1 MIEDLRRLVRLQDV
15 MLQVEGLNEKI
26 AAVPEEV
33 ARLEKALLAAGN
45 ETEKGKAALKD
56 LQKERRRL
64 EMELMG
70 VESRIQKYQS
80 QLAEVKTNKEYQAM
94 LHEIE
99 ACRQERSRLDEKIL
113 LDMEAAEKGDAAHHR
128 LEEDLKEMRRKTDQ
142 GKEELQRR
150 LALLKSNKEALDR
163 DRQELQRTI
172 PGLWLDPFLKVA
184 RQRKGLALV
193 PVRDELCGGCHVR
206 VMPKLI
212 QEVRRSIG
220 LIACDSCKRFL
231 YVPDD
236 SPPPPLA
243 ATAKAASEAGATP
256 PETPDTPAS

>member
-1 MIEDLRRLVRLQDV
+1 MREDLRRLVRLQDV

-26 AAVPEEV
+26 AAVPEDV
-33 ARLEKALLAAGN
+33 ARLEKALLAAGD
-45 ETEKGKAALKD
+45 ETEKGKTALKD

-70 VESRIQKYQS
+70 VESKIQKYQS
-80 QLAEVKTNKEYQAM
+80 QLSEVKTNKEYQAI

-113 LDMEAAEKGDAAHHR
+113 LDMEESEKGDAACRR
-128 LEEDLKEMRRKTDQ
+128 LEDGLKEARRRTEE
-142 GKEELQRR
+142 GKKDLQRR
-150 LALLKSNKEALDR
+150 LETLQADKAILEKE
-163 DRQELQRTI
+163 RQELQQSI
-172 PGLWLDPFLKVA
+172 QGLWLDPFLKIA

-212 QEVRRSIG
+212 QEVRRSVG
-220 LIACDSCKRFL
+220 LIACDSCKRYL

-236 SPPPPLA
+236 APPPVA
-243 ATAKAASEAGATP
+243 AGAKP
-256 PETPDTPAS
+256 SSEPVAAPAETPDTSVS